1 MSLSSRA
8 GNWTSSCTEALIL
21 SLYHT
26 GQRRGGAGR
35 IANPTPSGVRS
46 ESSHKGTRSCLGAGC
61 GAAYALDV
69 YLHSHDRVHLFCFEH
84 QV

>member
-1 MSLSSRA
+1 MSQTSCA
-8 GNWTSSCTEALIL
+8 GNWSSSCTEALIL

-26 GQRRGGAGR
+26 GQRRGRAGR

-46 ESSHKGTRSCLGAGC
+46 ESSHRGTRSCLGAGG
-61 GAAYALDV
+61 GAAYVLDV

>member
-8 GNWTSSCTEALIL
+8 ARACNWTPSCTEALIL

-26 GQRRGGAGR
+26 GQRRGRAGR

-46 ESSHKGTRSCLGAGC
+46 ESSHRGTRSCLGAGG
-61 GAAYALDV
+61 GAAYVLDV
-69 YLHSHDRVHLFCFEH
+69 RRD
-84 QV
+84 

>member
-26 GQRRGGAGR
+26 GQRREGAGR

-46 ESSHKGTRSCLGAGC
+46 ESSHRGARSCFGAAG
-61 GAAYALDV
+61 GAAYVLDV
-69 YLHSHDRVHLFCFEH
+69 RRD
-84 QV
+84 

>member
-8 GNWTSSCTEALIL
+8 ARACNWTPSCTEALIL

-46 ESSHKGTRSCLGAGC
+46 ESSHEGTRSCLGAGG
-61 GAAYALDV
+61 GAAYVLDV
-69 YLHSHDRVHLFCFEH
+69 RRD
-84 QV
+84 

>member
-8 GNWTSSCTEALIL
+8 GNWTLSCTEALIL

-26 GQRRGGAGR
+26 GQRRGRAGR

-46 ESSHKGTRSCLGAGC
+46 ESSHEGTRSCLGAGG
-61 GAAYALDV
+61 GAAFQLACGLKGTYV
-69 YLHSHDRVHLFCFEH
+69 VPIHRIT
-84 QV
+84 